1 MADFR
6 RKGGLTLAESP
17 ANNATITHE
26 SPVNHPC
33 LERRRG
39 EKLYKTF
46 FLDMTNNK
54 NNYCVIMAG
63 GVGSRFWPF
72 SRESKPKQFLDF
84 FGTGRSLLQMTV
96 DRFRP
101 LVPIE
106 NVFIVTNVAY
116 KQMILEQIPDLAEGQ
131 ILCEPA
137 RRNTAPCIAYATAHI
152 RAICRRRLGNPS
164 PREFYDRPQ
173 DARSSGALHPSREGE
188 QNDDPLGIDWKR
200 PEMQANIVVAASDHL
215 ILEEE
220 KFRETISKAF
230 AFVSQNNAIATLGM
244 KPTRPETGYGYIQF
258 VADELNVKL
267 KIKNEE
273 LKIEDGIY
281 PVKTFT
287 EKPNLEMAKV
297 FLESGDFLWNS
308 GIFIWNLKTISEAF
322 RYLLPEVADRFREGE
337 LLMGTEREEK
347 FIEEIFPK
355 CPNISIDYGIME
367 KAENVYVLPSSFGW
381 SDLGTWGSLYEL
393 SEKDENRNVSLHSK
407 AYFHEAEGNIVVLE
421 PGKVAIVQ
429 GVDDMIIAEE
439 QGALLICKRAEE
451 QRIKQFVSEL

>member
-1 MADFR
+1 MNMV
-6 RKGGLTLAESP
+6 T
-17 ANNATITHE
+17 
-26 SPVNHPC
+26 
-33 LERRRG
+33 
-39 EKLYKTF
+39 
-46 FLDMTNNK
+46 K

-63 GVGSRFWPF
+63 GVGSRFWPY
-72 SRESKPKQFLDF
+72 SRTEKPKQFLDF

-116 KQMILEQIPDLAEGQ
+116 KSLILEQVPDLAEGQ

-152 RAICRRRLGNPS
+152 RALCLQRAYGWTKDECKQLEGYTKEGSMKGRKDLPK
-164 PREFYDRPQ
+164 FQ
-173 DARSSGALHPSREGE
+173 D
-188 QNDDPLGIDWKR
+188 IDWSR

-220 KFRETISKAF
+220 KFRDTIRKAF
-230 AFVSQNNAIATLGM
+230 DFVSRNKVICTLGM
-244 KPTRPETGYGYIQF
+244 SPTRPETGYGYIQF
-258 VADELNVKL
+258 VADKSNELKVESLKL
-267 KIKNEE
+267 K
-273 LKIEDGIY
+273 EDGIF

-308 GIFIWNLKTISEAF
+308 GIFIWNLQTISEAF

-337 LLMGTEREEK
+337 LLMGTDKEEK

-367 KAENVYVLPSSFGW
+367 KTDNVFVLPSSFGW

-393 SEKDENRNVSLHSK
+393 SEKDENGNVSLHSETH
-407 AYFHEAEGNIVVLE
+407 YYEAEGNIVVLE

-429 GVDDMIIAEE
+429 GVSDMIIVEE
-439 QGALLICKRAEE
+439 KGALLVCKKAEE
-451 QRIKQFVSEL
+451 QRIKEFTNNLFNT

>member
-1 MADFR
+1 M
-6 RKGGLTLAESP
+6 KE
-17 ANNATITHE
+17 
-26 SPVNHPC
+26 
-33 LERRRG
+33 
-39 EKLYKTF
+39 
-46 FLDMTNNK
+46 NK

-63 GVGSRFWPF
+63 GIGSRFWPF
-72 SRESKPKQFLDF
+72 SRADRPKQFLDF

-101 LVPIE
+101 IGPIE

-116 KQMILEQIPDLAEGQ
+116 KQLILEQVPDLAESQ

-152 RAICRRRLGNPS
+152 RALCLKRAGLTAAT
-164 PREFYDRPQ
+164 Q
-173 DARSSGALHPSREGE
+173 DWS
-188 QNDDPLGIDWKR
+188 R

-220 KFRETISKAF
+220 KFRQTILKAF
-230 AFVSQNNAIATLGM
+230 EFVSKNNAICTLGM
-244 KPTRPETGYGYIQF
+244 QPTRPETGYGYIQF
-258 VADELNVKL
+258 INDPSQSELN
-267 KIKNEE
+267 EE
-273 LKIEDGIY
+273 IY

-308 GIFIWNLKTISEAF
+308 GIFIWNLQTISEAF

-337 LLMGTEREEK
+337 LLMGTDKEED

-367 KAENVYVLPSSFGW
+367 KADNVYVMPSSFGW

-393 SEKDENRNVSLHSK
+393 SDKDEQKNVSLHST
-407 AYFHEAEGNIVVLE
+407 AHFHEAEGNIVVLE
-421 PGKVAIVQ
+421 PGKTAIVQ
-429 GVDDMIIAEE
+429 GVNDMIIVEE
-439 QGALLICKRAEE
+439 RGALLI
-451 QRIKQFVSEL
+451 

>member
-1 MADFR
+1 
-6 RKGGLTLAESP
+6 
-17 ANNATITHE
+17 
-26 SPVNHPC
+26 
-33 LERRRG
+33 
-39 EKLYKTF
+39 
-46 FLDMTNNK
+46 
-54 NNYCVIMAG
+54 MAG

-72 SRESKPKQFLDF
+72 SREEKPKQFLDF

-101 LVPIE
+101 LIPIE
-106 NVFIVTNVAY
+106 NMFIVTNVMY
-116 KQMILEQIPDLAEGQ
+116 KQMIQEQVPDLSESQ

-152 RAICRRRLGNPS
+152 RALCRRRLEQAQQTPPRVVLRTATGSPIEQSSSPS
-164 PREFYDRPQ
+164 QGREERIRPV
-173 DARSSGALHPSREGE
+173 EGE
-188 QNDDPLGIDWKR
+188 KNDDPLGIDWTK

-220 KFRETISKAF
+220 KFRETISNAF
-230 AFVSQNNAIATLGM
+230 EFVSRNKAICTLGM
-244 KPTRPETGYGYIQF
+244 QPTRPETGYGYIQF
-258 VADELNVKL
+258 VKDRFADR
-267 KIKNEE
+267 IKTAKADRIQTESDLEREE
-273 LKIEDGIY
+273 CCSDGIY

-308 GIFIWNLKTISEAF
+308 GIFIWNLQTISEAF

-337 LLMGTEREEK
+337 LLMGTEQEEQ

-355 CPNISIDYGIME
+355 CPSISIDYGIME
-367 KAENVYVLPSSFGW
+367 KAENVFVIPSSFGW

-393 SEKDENRNVSLHSK
+393 SDKDEEGNVSLHSESHFYDAK
-407 AYFHEAEGNIVVLE
+407 GNIVVLE
-421 PGKVAIVQ
+421 KGKQAIIQ
-429 GVDDMIIAEE
+429 GVEDMIIVEE
-439 QGALLICKRAEE
+439 KGALLVCKKSEE

>member
-1 MADFR
+1 MGMKD
-6 RKGGLTLAESP
+6 
-17 ANNATITHE
+17 
-26 SPVNHPC
+26 
-33 LERRRG
+33 
-39 EKLYKTF
+39 
-46 FLDMTNNK
+46 

-72 SRESKPKQFLDF
+72 SREEKPKQFLDF

-101 LVPIE
+101 IVPIE
-106 NVFIVTNVAY
+106 NMFIVTNIAY
-116 KQMILEQIPDLAEGQ
+116 KQLIMEQVPDIKESQ

-152 RAICRRRLGNPS
+152 RALCLRRAGLTAANQDWT
-164 PREFYDRPQ
+164 RE
-173 DARSSGALHPSREGE
+173 
-188 QNDDPLGIDWKR
+188 
-200 PEMQANIVVAASDHL
+200 EMKANIVVAASDHL

-220 KFRETISKAF
+220 KFRQTILKAF
-230 AFVSQNNAIATLGM
+230 DFVSQNKAICTLGM
-244 KPTRPETGYGYIQF
+244 QPTRPETGYGYIQYLKDRC
-258 VADELNVKL
+258 ADGTQTN
-267 KIKNEE
+267 
-273 LKIEDGIY
+273 DGIY

-308 GIFIWNLKTISEAF
+308 GIFIWNLQTISEAF

-337 LLMGTEREEK
+337 LLMGTDKEED
-347 FIEEIFPK
+347 FIEEMFPK

-367 KAENVYVLPSSFGW
+367 KADNVYVMPSSFGW

-393 SEKDENRNVSLHSK
+393 SEKDENGNVSLHSE
-407 AYFHEAEGNIVVLE
+407 AHFHEAKGNIVVLE
-421 PGKVAIVQ
+421 KGKKAIVQ
-429 GVDDMIIAEE
+429 GVEDMIIVEE
-439 QGALLICKRAEE
+439 KGALLVCKKAEE

>member
-1 MADFR
+1 
-6 RKGGLTLAESP
+6 
-17 ANNATITHE
+17 
-26 SPVNHPC
+26 
-33 LERRRG
+33 
-39 EKLYKTF
+39 
-46 FLDMTNNK
+46 MTDKK

-101 LVPIE
+101 IVPIE

-116 KQMILEQIPDLAEGQ
+116 KQMILEQIPDLGEGQ

-137 RRNTAPCIAYATAHI
+137 RRNIAPCIAYATAHI
-152 RAICRRRLGNPS
+152 RALCLQRAYGLTKDECTKYEGYTKEGSMKGNTDLPK
-164 PREFYDRPQ
+164 YQ
-173 DARSSGALHPSREGE
+173 D
-188 QNDDPLGIDWKR
+188 IDWTK

-215 ILEEE
+215 ILEED
-220 KFRETISKAF
+220 KFRDTIGKAF
-230 AFVSQNNAIATLGM
+230 DFVSTHDAIATLGM
-244 KPTRPETGYGYIQF
+244 QPTRPETGYGYIQYLKDRY
-258 VADELNVKL
+258 ADRAQIN
-267 KIKNEE
+267 
-273 LKIEDGIY
+273 DGIY

-287 EKPNLEMAKV
+287 EKPNLAMAKV

-337 LLMGTEREEK
+337 LLMGTEKEEA

-355 CPNISIDYGIME
+355 CPSISVDYGIME
-367 KAENVYVLPSSFGW
+367 KAENVFVLPSSFGW

-393 SEKDENRNVSLHSK
+393 SEKDQQGNVSLHSS
-407 AYFHEAEGNIVVLE
+407 ALFYEAEKNIVTLE
-421 PGKVAIVQ
+421 PGKLAVVQ
-429 GVDDMIIAEE
+429 GVEDMIIAE
-439 QGALLICKRAEE
+439 QGNVLLVCKKSEE
-451 QRIKQFVSEL
+451 QRIKQFVADAQSRFEGRYN

>member
-1 MADFR
+1 MNETR
-6 RKGGLTLAESP
+6 
-17 ANNATITHE
+17 
-26 SPVNHPC
+26 
-33 LERRRG
+33 
-39 EKLYKTF
+39 
-46 FLDMTNNK
+46 

-72 SRESKPKQFLDF
+72 SRADKPKQFLDF

-106 NVFIVTNVAY
+106 NVFIVTNIAY
-116 KQMILEQIPDLAEGQ
+116 KDLILEQVPDLAEGQ

-152 RAICRRRLGNPS
+152 RALCLKRAGLTAAN
-164 PREFYDRPQ
+164 Q
-173 DARSSGALHPSREGE
+173 DWS
-188 QNDDPLGIDWKR
+188 R

-220 KFRETISKAF
+220 KFRETIKKSF
-230 AFVSQNNAIATLGM
+230 EFVSKNKAICTLGM
-244 KPTRPETGYGYIQF
+244 SPTRPETGYGYIQRQPDAF
-258 VADELNVKL
+258 D
-267 KIKNEE
+267 
-273 LKIEDGIY
+273 DGIY

-287 EKPNLEMAKV
+287 EKPNLEIAKV

-308 GIFIWNLKTISEAF
+308 GIFIWNLQTISEAF

-337 LLMGTEREEK
+337 LLMGTDKEEA

-367 KAENVYVLPSSFGW
+367 KADNVFVLPSSFGW

-393 SEKDENRNVSLHSK
+393 SEKDEKKNVSLHSD
-407 AYFHEAEGNIVVLE
+407 ALFYEAEGNVVTLE
-421 PGKVAIVQ
+421 PGKLAVVQ
-429 GVDDMIIAEE
+429 GVDDMIIAE
-439 QGALLICKRAEE
+439 QAGVLLICKKAEE
-451 QRIKQFVSEL
+451 QRIKQFVVDAQVKFDGKFN

>member
-1 MADFR
+1 M
-6 RKGGLTLAESP
+6 KE
-17 ANNATITHE
+17 NQ
-26 SPVNHPC
+26 
-33 LERRRG
+33 
-39 EKLYKTF
+39 
-46 FLDMTNNK
+46 

-84 FGTGRSLLQMTV
+84 FGTGKSLLQMTV

-152 RAICRRRLGNPS
+152 RAICLKRAGLTAAN
-164 PREFYDRPQ
+164 Q
-173 DARSSGALHPSREGE
+173 D
-188 QNDDPLGIDWKR
+188 WTR

-220 KFRETISKAF
+220 KFRDTIRKAF
-230 AFVSQNNAIATLGM
+230 DFVSQHDAIATLGM
-244 KPTRPETGYGYIQF
+244 TPTRPETGYGYIQF
-258 VADELNVKL
+258 IKDEV
-267 KIKNEE
+267 EE
-273 LKIEDGIY
+273 FKSLRVQEFEDIY

-297 FLESGDFLWNS
+297 FLQSGDFLWNS

-337 LLMGTEREEK
+337 LLMGTDKEED

-367 KAENVYVLPSSFGW
+367 KASNVYVLPSSFGW

-393 SEKDENRNVSLHSK
+393 SEKDENQNVSLHSR
-407 AYFHEAEGNIVVLE
+407 ALFHEAEGNIVVLE
-421 PGKVAIVQ
+421 KGKVAIVQ
-429 GVDDMIIAEE
+429 GVNDMIIAEE
-439 QGALLICKRAEE
+439 NGALLICKRAEE
-451 QRIKQFVSEL
+451 QRIKQFVEEL